1 MPNFLRVIF
10 LLCAQNVTF
19 QLIGP
24 LSDGVDAFASPSS
37 LQSRNAA
44 TSPHYCLLWRKSR
57 IRNSNPS
64 ATACIFRAT
73 SLYSTKH
80 DRDSKSRNSISNSSS
95 SSSINS
101 YCEND
106 NISASS
112 SEATSTTTTTTTIIA
127 IMIEE
132 WRTYLRLQIVLIP
145 CWAT

>member
-95 SSSINS
+95 SSSTNNTRYIIR
-101 YCEND
+101 ND
-106 NISASS
+106 K
-112 SEATSTTTTTTTIIA
+112 
-127 IMIEE
+127 
-132 WRTYLRLQIVLIP
+132 
-145 CWAT
+145 